1 MIWDCGFWIWQIG
14 NRKSEI
20 NIGDIKTHIVKIDT
34 RANASMFT
42 ADGKFAT
49 GVTTVDFACLRC
61 HGSRD
66 KAWAAN
72 YARGIHT
79 RGK

>member
-1 MIWDCGFWIWQIG
+1 MS
-14 NRKSEI
+14 RMPAATKSVESFGKY
-20 NIGDIKTHIVKIDT
+20 IGDIKIHIVKIDT
-34 RANASMFT
+34 RADAGMLS

-49 GVTTVDFACLRC
+49 AIMTVDFACLRC

-72 YARGIHT
+72 NARGIHT